1 MPKVERASIG
11 KPSPYLIPN
20 SPHAQAINPEI
31 TAPTMLAAIAWLA
44 VKPLVIAVDP
54 ITQYVADIPAATL
67 DRVD

>member
-1 MPKVERASIG
+1 
-11 KPSPYLIPN
+11 
-20 SPHAQAINPEI
+20 
-31 TAPTMLAAIAWLA
+31 MLAAIAWLD